1 MTNNKG
7 LKGKGLKAVVG
18 QVPRAPRIAKYGR
31 RKGGQYPSVL
41 QIQQGMQAY
50 NTYANQPQGQQGQSQ
65 GQQMLQ
71 PQGQPLA
78 QQGQPVAGQ
87 PQGQQM
93 LQPQGQQGFI
103 GTALTDLKNNK
114 DMFQPVYD
122 TTSTIGL
129 FYNFVVALFATLLA
143 ALLIFV
149 GYMVK
154 DYYIKYTGRVRG
166 KIVSAKCYTEI
177 DSNKQRQKKCD
188 ALIEYEVAGKKYKN
202 NYISDDLVN
211 INQGIDVNYEPA
223 NPNNFTTKYDTM
235 SYIGWGLIIF
245 ACVMLFVSWGWFI
258 LSWMF
263 KPIAAAS
270 GIGAIGSALTPNS

>member
-7 LKGKGLKAVVG
+7 LKAVAR
-18 QVPRAPRIAKYGR
+18 QAPRASRIAKYGR
-31 RKGGQYPSVL
+31 RKGGNYPTVL
-41 QIQQGMQAY
+41 QLQQGMQAY
-50 NTYANQPQGQQGQSQ
+50 NTYANQPQGQQ
-65 GQQMLQ
+65 MLQ
-71 PQGQPLA
+71 PVAPQ
-78 QQGQPVAGQ
+78 AGQ
-87 PQGQQM
+87 PQGQPVAPPIAG
-93 LQPQGQQGFI
+93 QPQGQQGFI

-129 FYNFVVALFATLLA
+129 FYNFVVALFVTLLA

-177 DSNKQRQKKCD
+177 DSNKQRKKKCD

-245 ACVMLFVSWGWFI
+245 AGVMLFVSWGWFI